1 MTKSRSSPRLGTQ
14 LAITLTTFGDVS
26 SSSIPARRCNA
37 RIAGPS
43 FDGAIF
49 ELPQPR
55 SGSGARPSGHRVPSD
70 DLSDRGQ
77 IEGESTPVSPGNVIE
92 YEVPDMYGRP
102 WEEGMEQPEDDD
114 IFSFE

>member
-1 MTKSRSSPRLGTQ
+1 MLGLHLTGRFSPRFFF
-14 LAITLTTFGDVS
+14 A
-26 SSSIPARRCNA
+26 C
-37 RIAGPS
+37 
-43 FDGAIF
+43 